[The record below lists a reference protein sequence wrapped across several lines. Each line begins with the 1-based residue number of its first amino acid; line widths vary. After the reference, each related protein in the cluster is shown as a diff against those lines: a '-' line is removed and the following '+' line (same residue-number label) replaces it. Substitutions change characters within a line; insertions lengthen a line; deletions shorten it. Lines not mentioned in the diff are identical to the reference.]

1 MSKQDLTGPCALW
14 SAAPEGGSPAACVS
28 LSARTGYGMDR
39 LEQAVAA
46 LFPAPE
52 GVEAGALLTNAR
64 QAEAAGRARAA
75 IRRGG
80 DALQAGM
87 PPDAVVADVEQ
98 AMSALGE
105 LTGRTVSEDV
115 TARIFQ
121 QFCVGK

>member
-1 MSKQDLTGPCALW
+1 MDDAVGVDI
-14 SAAPEGGSPAACVS
+14 EGDFNLGHASGC
-28 LSARTGYGMDR
+28 
-39 LEQAVAA
+39 
-46 LFPAPE
+46 
-52 GVEAGALLTNAR
+52 
-64 QAEAAGRARAA
+64 
-75 IRRGG
+75 GG